1 MFSRKGGRTGRR
13 FVTEATLIYS
23 SPRSLKSGSGYDR
36 LNVSR
41 DVTFPQNL
49 KRLLRALILSCLIV
63 CWRSYDKQT
72 RVVVGGERGLGGGG
86 VGGGGGFGRGAADG
100 NVLGLLH
107 HRIQMLSQ
115 ITSFVYFRGVRNAR
129 LN

>member
-1 MFSRKGGRTGRR
+1 MFSRKGGQTGRR

-23 SPRSLKSGSGYDR
+23 SRRALKSSSSYDR

-86 VGGGGGFGRGAADG
+86 FLEERGGGWERALAARACFATG
-100 NVLGLLH
+100 SRCFCKLPLCL
-107 HRIQMLSQ
+107 
-115 ITSFVYFRGVRNAR
+115 YFRGLRNAS